1 MPRDDPHFR
10 LRVPAD
16 LHDRIA
22 GAAKDNSRSMNAEII
37 SRLDASFAPLPAP
50 VSAAIERAR
59 EATAYFEQTRK
70 MADDFTKDA
79 EQMMGDL
86 EKTFKEIQS
95 LAAELRLKFAG
106 PSS

>member
-1 MPRDDPHFR
+1 
-10 LRVPAD
+10 
-16 LHDRIA
+16 
-22 GAAKDNSRSMNAEII
+22 MNAEII

-50 VSAAIERAR
+50 VSAAIEHAR

-95 LAAELRLKFAG
+95 LAAELRLKLAG